1 MDIQRRGQRFRIQ
14 AFLPVDTERYLVIVL
29 HAFSAM
35 FHVFMLI
42 MQICF
47 AVSGT
52 FIVTTKPFD

>member
-1 MDIQRRGQRFRIQ
+1 MRGQPFRIQ

-42 MQICF
+42 MLIMQICF
-47 AVSGT
+47 AGSGT